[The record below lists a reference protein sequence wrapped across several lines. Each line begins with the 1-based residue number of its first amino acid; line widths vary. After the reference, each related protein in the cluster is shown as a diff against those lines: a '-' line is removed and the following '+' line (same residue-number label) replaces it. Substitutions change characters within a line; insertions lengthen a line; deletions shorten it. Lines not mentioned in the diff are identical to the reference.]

1 MNTIIGFFGKY
12 IIAAALILAYI
23 EAGPG
28 GAKVGMA
35 VNAVKSTALS
45 VNWSGLVTESVVFI
59 ENATQNYEDKP
70 IEEKSESR
78 S

>member
-28 GAKVGMA
+28 GEKIGIA
-35 VNAVKSTALS
+35 VNAVKFTALS
-45 VNWSGLVTESVVFI
+45 VDWSKLVTESVVFI
-59 ENATQNYEDKP
+59 ENATKMHEDKS
-70 IEEKSESR
+70 IEKKS
-78 S
+78 

>member
-23 EAGPG
+23 DAGPG
-28 GAKVGMA
+28 GAKIGMA

-45 VNWSGLVTESVVFI
+45 VDWSELANEAVVFI
-59 ENATQNYEDKP
+59 ENATNNHEEKP
-70 IEEKSESR
+70 IEEKTESR